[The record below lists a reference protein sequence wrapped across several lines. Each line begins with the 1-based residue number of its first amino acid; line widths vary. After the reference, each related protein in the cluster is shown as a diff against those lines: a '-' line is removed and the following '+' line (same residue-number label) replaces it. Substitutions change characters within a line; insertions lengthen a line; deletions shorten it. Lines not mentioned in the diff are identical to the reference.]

1 MINSPNLSIVI
12 IISSSDMVLA
22 GIAEILKGSLANEVI
37 SLHRGD
43 EIIDYPKMEG
53 NILVIATTDEI
64 EKSGAFIRQILFSAG
79 HLQFLTLHLDTKSDY
94 SNQTINL
101 GDTSALVCYK
111 VNEILTSFLSVS
123 ARDTDTELTRR
134 EIEVL
139 QLLTKGYSN
148 KEIADQLFVST
159 HTVISHRKNISEKT
173 GIKSASGLTM
183 YAILKK
189 IIDVGDINQDDLI

>member
-1 MINSPNLSIVI
+1 MNSNQNISIVV
-12 IISSSDMVLA
+12 ISQSDLVLT
-22 GIAEILKGSLANEVI
+22 GFFEILKNSLANEI
-37 SLHRGD
+37 ILLHRAD
-43 EIIDYPKMEG
+43 ELIDYPALKG
-53 NILVIATTDEI
+53 HILIIATSEEQ
-64 EKSGAFIRQILFSAG
+64 EKNGTIIRQILTSSQNI
-79 HLQFLTLHLDTKSDY
+79 QFITLHLTADLEYT
-94 SNQTINL
+94 NQTINL
-101 GDTSALVCYK
+101 FDTSTLICYK
-111 VNEILTSFLSVS
+111 VNEILNSFLTDQSK
-123 ARDTDTELTRR
+123 DTDTELTKR

-189 IIDVGDINQDDLI
+189 IIDVNEIDTADLI

>member
-53 NILVIATTDEI
+53 NILVIATADEV

-101 GDTSALVCYK
+101 GDTSALICYK
-111 VNEILTSFLSVS
+111 VNEILTSFLSAS
-123 ARDTDTELTRR
+123 TRDTDTELTRR

>member
-1 MINSPNLSIVI
+1 MISSHNRSIVI
-12 IISSSDMVLA
+12 IISSADIVLA
-22 GIAEILKGSLANEVI
+22 GLAEILKGSLANEII

-43 EIIDYPKMEG
+43 EMIDYPKMDG
-53 NILVIATTDEI
+53 NILVITTSDEY
-64 EKSGAFIRQILFSAG
+64 EKSNVFIRQILFSAS
-79 HLQFLTLHLDTKSDY
+79 HLGFLTLHLDTMTDY

-101 GDTSALVCYK
+101 SDTTALVCYK
-111 VNEILTSFLSVS
+111 VNEVLTSFLATN
-123 ARDTDTELTRR
+123 ARETGTELTRR

-139 QLLTKGYSN
+139 QLLTKGYAN

>member
-1 MINSPNLSIVI
+1 MNNSPNKSIVL
-12 IISSSDMVLA
+12 ISPSDIVLT
-22 GIAEILKGSLANEVI
+22 GLAEILKSSLAGEI
-37 SLHRGD
+37 IQLHRGD
-43 EIIDYPKMEG
+43 EIIDYPELSG
-53 NILVIATTDEI
+53 HFLVIANSEEL
-64 EKSGAFIRQILFSAG
+64 EKNKLLIRHILPADASV
-79 HLQFLTLHLDTKSDY
+79 QFLPLNLDPILPAASPSINIYDSHTL
-94 SNQTINL
+94 I
-101 GDTSALVCYK
+101 CYK
-111 VNEILTSFLSVS
+111 VNEILNSFVVS
-123 ARDTDTELTRR
+123 QNKEADTELTRR

-189 IIDVGDINQDDLI
+189 IIDVSDINQDELI

>member
-1 MINSPNLSIVI
+1 MNSIYNISVVVI
-12 IISSSDMVLA
+12 SQSDLVLT
-22 GIAEILKGSLANEVI
+22 GLFEILKSSMASEVI
-37 SLHRGD
+37 LLHRGD
-43 EIIDYPKMEG
+43 ELIDYPALNG
-53 NILVIATTDEI
+53 HILIIATSEEQ
-64 EKSGAFIRQILFSAG
+64 EKSGSFMRQILTTTQNIHFIT
-79 HLQFLTLHLDTKSDY
+79 LQLQPDSVY
-94 SNQTINL
+94 SNQRINL
-101 GDTSALVCYK
+101 FDTPTLICYK
-111 VNEILTSFLSVS
+111 VNEILNSFLSDQS
-123 ARDTDTELTRR
+123 KDTDAELTKR

-189 IIDVGDINQDDLI
+189 IIDVSDINQDDLI

>member
-1 MINSPNLSIVI
+1 MNNNQNISVVVI
-12 IISSSDMVLA
+12 SQSDMVLS
-22 GIAEILKGSLANEVI
+22 GLFEILKSSLASEVI
-37 SLHRGD
+37 LLHRGD
-43 EIIDYPKMEG
+43 ELIDYTAMSGP
-53 NILVIATTDEI
+53 ILIIATSEEQ
-64 EKSGAFIRQILFSAG
+64 EKSSSFIRQILTSVQNIHFI
-79 HLQFLTLHLDTKSDY
+79 TLHLDSDSVY

-101 GDTSALVCYK
+101 FDAPTLICYK
-111 VNEILTSFLSVS
+111 VNEILNSFLSDQNK
-123 ARDTDTELTRR
+123 DTDTELTRR

-189 IIDVGDINQDDLI
+189 IIDVSDINPDELI

>member
-1 MINSPNLSIVI
+1 MNSNQNISII
-12 IISSSDMVLA
+12 AISQSDLVLT
-22 GIAEILKGSLANEVI
+22 GLFEILKGSEASEVI
-37 SLHRGD
+37 LLHRGD
-43 EIIDYPKMEG
+43 ELIDYPALNG
-53 NILVIATTDEI
+53 HILILATSEEQ
-64 EKSGAFIRQILFSAG
+64 EKSSLFIRQILTSTQNIHFM
-79 HLQFLTLHLDTKSDY
+79 TLRLNSDSVY

-101 GDTSALVCYK
+101 FDAPALICYK
-111 VNEILTSFLSVS
+111 VNEIINSFVFSQHKEV
-123 ARDTDTELTRR
+123 DTELTRR

-189 IIDVGDINQDDLI
+189 IIDVTDINPDELI

>member
-1 MINSPNLSIVI
+1 MSNSPNKSIVL
-12 IISSSDMVLA
+12 ISPSDIVLK
-22 GIAEILKGSLANEVI
+22 GLAEILKSSLAGEI
-37 SLHRGD
+37 IQLHRGD
-43 EIIDYPKMEG
+43 EIIDYPELSG
-53 NILVIATTDEI
+53 HFLVIANSEEL
-64 EKSGAFIRQILFSAG
+64 EKSKLLIRHILPAEGSV
-79 HLQFLTLHLDTKSDY
+79 QFLTLNLDPIP
-94 SNQTINL
+94 QA
-101 GDTSALVCYK
+101 TSPSLNIYDSHTLICYK
-111 VNEILTSFLSVS
+111 VNEILNSFVVS
-123 ARDTDTELTRR
+123 QNKEADTELTRR

-189 IIDVGDINQDDLI
+189 IIDVSEIDTADLI

>member
-1 MINSPNLSIVI
+1 MSNSPNKSIVL
-12 IISSSDMVLA
+12 ISASDVVLT
-22 GIAEILKGSLANEVI
+22 GLAEILKSSLAGEI
-37 SLHRGD
+37 IQLHRGD
-43 EIIDYPKMEG
+43 EIIDYPELSG
-53 NILVIATTDEI
+53 HFLVIANSDEL
-64 EKSGAFIRQILFSAG
+64 EKSRLLIRHILPAEGSV
-79 HLQFLTLHLDTKSDY
+79 HFLPLNLDPIPLAISPSLNIYDSHTL
-94 SNQTINL
+94 I
-101 GDTSALVCYK
+101 CYK
-111 VNEILTSFLSVS
+111 VNEILNSFAVS
-123 ARDTDTELTRR
+123 QNKETDTELTRR

-189 IIDVGDINQDDLI
+189 IIDVSEINPDELI

>member
-1 MINSPNLSIVI
+1 MNSIQNISVVVI
-12 IISSSDMVLA
+12 SQSDVVLT
-22 GIAEILKGSLANEVI
+22 GFFEILKSSQASEIIL
-37 SLHRGD
+37 LHRGD
-43 EIIDYPKMEG
+43 EMIDYPALNG
-53 NILVIATTDEI
+53 HIVIIATSDEQ
-64 EKSGAFIRQILFSAG
+64 EKSGSFMRQILTSTQNIHFIT
-79 HLQFLTLHLDTKSDY
+79 LQLHPDLVY

-101 GDTSALVCYK
+101 FDTPTLICYK
-111 VNEILTSFLSVS
+111 VNEILNSFLSDQS
-123 ARDTDTELTRR
+123 KDTDTELTKR

-189 IIDVGDINQDDLI
+189 IIDVSDINQDDLI

>member
-1 MINSPNLSIVI
+1 MSSNQNTSVVVI
-12 IISSSDMVLA
+12 SQSDLVLT
-22 GIAEILKGSLANEVI
+22 GLFEILKGSLASEVI
-37 SLHRGD
+37 LIHRGD
-43 EIIDYPKMEG
+43 ELIDYPALNG
-53 NILVIATTDEI
+53 HILILATSE
-64 EKSGAFIRQILFSAG
+64 EQENSNSFIRQVLTSAQNI
-79 HLQFLTLHLDTKSDY
+79 HFLTLHLDADSVY

-101 GDTSALVCYK
+101 FDAPTLICFK
-111 VNEILTSFLSVS
+111 VNEILNSFLSDQS
-123 ARDTDTELTRR
+123 KDTDTELTKR

-139 QLLTKGYSN
+139 QLLTKGHSN

-189 IIDVGDINQDDLI
+189 IVDVTDIDTADLI